1 MNNKHAV
8 NKARKVSADSRGRSK
23 SLRVSK
29 ARVVAY
35 EVLLKVEVDK
45 AYANLALPPAL
56 AEAKLDIRDAA
67 LATELVYGSLRNQ
80 ARIDWVIEQ
89 CMPRKVADLDPE
101 VRVILR
107 MTGHQILHMRVPDH
121 ASVAESVE
129 LTKHKCGFGV
139 EKFVNGVAR
148 AMVEHT
154 PGEWHRRINA
164 IEANV
169 TRVSVQYSH
178 PEWMVRAFAQALV
191 AHGRPA
197 KELTALL
204 EADNT
209 NPEVML
215 CARPGQIL
223 PADLAD
229 DAARFLRAEPR
240 PSTFSEWGVALN
252 QGDPG
257 RLKAVR
263 DGRAAV
269 QDEGSQLVA
278 SALAEVPVEILDNRW
293 LDMCAGPGG
302 KAGLLAAYADVN
314 HASLLANEV
323 TPHRAR
329 LVEQTV
335 RGFENVEV
343 VVGDGREV
351 AKHGKF
357 SRIMLDAPCSGLGS
371 LRRRPESRWNR
382 KPSDVPQLCQL
393 QSELLEAGLEALEVG
408 GVLAYVTCS
417 PHEQETIGQIKRIAE
432 RDDIEILDAKAAV
445 EAVSMEPI
453 ELTSTAVGGGSTVQL
468 WPHLHHTD
476 AMFLSLIRR
485 VK

>member
-1 MNNKHAV
+1 MSTSWEE
-8 NKARKVSADSRGRSK
+8 NKARKATSESRGRTRN
-23 SLRVSK
+23 LRVSR

-35 EVLLKVEVDK
+35 EVLLEVEVNK
-45 AYANLALPPAL
+45 AFANLALPPAL
-56 AEAKLDIRDAA
+56 SKAKLDLRDAA

-89 CMPRKVADLDPE
+89 CMPRKLTDLDSE

-121 ASVAESVE
+121 AAVAESVE
-129 LTKHKCGFGV
+129 LTKYMCGFGV

-154 PGEWHRRINA
+154 PGEWERRIKA

-169 TRVSVQYSH
+169 TRVSIQYSH
-178 PEWMVRAFAQALV
+178 PEWIVRAFAQALV
-191 AHGRPA
+191 AHGLPA

-204 EADNT
+204 AANNT

-215 CARPGQIL
+215 CARPGQVL

-229 DAARFLRAEPR
+229 DAARYLRAEPR
-240 PSTFSEWGVALN
+240 PATYSEWGVALN

-257 RLKAVR
+257 RLNAIR
-263 DGRAAV
+263 DGRASV

-278 SALAEVPVEILDNRW
+278 SALAELEIATEDTKW

-302 KAGLLAAYADVN
+302 KAGLLAAYADLNGVD
-314 HASLLANEV
+314 LLANEV
-323 TPHRAR
+323 TAHRAQ

-335 RGFENVEV
+335 RPFDNVEV
-343 VVGDGREV
+343 VVGDGREI

-357 SRIMLDAPCSGLGS
+357 SRIMLDAPCTGLGS

-382 KPSDVPQLCQL
+382 KPSDVIQLCKL
-393 QSELLEAGLEALEVG
+393 QAELLDAGLDALEIG

-417 PHEQETIGQIKRIAE
+417 PHEQETIAQIKRIAD
-432 RDDIEILDAKAAV
+432 RSDIEILNTKAAV
-445 EAVSMEPI
+445 EAVAMEPI
-453 ELTSTAVGGGSTVQL
+453 KLTATEIGSGNTIQL
-468 WPHLHHTD
+468 WPHLHQTD
-476 AMFLSLIRR
+476 AMFLCLIKK